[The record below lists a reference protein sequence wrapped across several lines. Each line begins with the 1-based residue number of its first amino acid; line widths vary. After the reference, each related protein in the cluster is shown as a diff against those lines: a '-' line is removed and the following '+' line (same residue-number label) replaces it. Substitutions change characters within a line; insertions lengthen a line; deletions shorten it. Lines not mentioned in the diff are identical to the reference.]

1 MNAATSPMLPAQVR
15 ARVIGWAADAL
26 PQVSDI
32 PAQLKRVAGF
42 APNRRAKLGG
52 NQIATAL
59 EADDDFREHLATQVV
74 AAQGDLG
81 QAVQDGTPPAAADPV
96 DVAALL
102 WLSRPD
108 GWETTFVDVVR
119 RLAEETPQVDGSA
132 LERLRGRLEAS
143 EQQAREQRARSKER
157 VEELKAENQSLR
169 HKLGEARAAQKSAT
183 SEATQTTEQAERR
196 VAEAEATAASAEA
209 EVRRL
214 RVQVEELQQQIAV
227 LRRDDR
233 SERDQV
239 TLRARILLDTLLDAS
254 QGLRRELALPPV
266 TGSPGEE
273 LEEQIAR
280 AREGQ
285 VQQPARRPTDPM
297 LLENYLAMPRV
308 RLLID
313 GYNVTKEGW
322 PASSLEV
329 QRIRLVQ
336 GIAALIARTGAETTI
351 VFDAAETTARP
362 MVNAPRGVKV
372 LFSPPGVIADD
383 VIRDLVAA
391 EPEGRPIV
399 VVTSDQA
406 VARDVRRAGARVV
419 GAGSL
424 LGLLTRC
431 SLGFGVGH
439 RSVSVGRATL
449 SASRELPLPAP
460 REESLT
466 CTSL

>member
-1 MNAATSPMLPAQVR
+1 MNAESSLILPAPVR

-26 PQVSDI
+26 PLVSDI
-32 PAQLKRVAGF
+32 PAPLKRVAGF
-42 APNRRAKLGG
+42 AANRRAKLGG
-52 NQIATAL
+52 NQIAAAL
-59 EADDDFREHLATQVV
+59 ETDDDFREHLATQVV
-74 AAQGDLG
+74 AAQGDLAK
-81 QAVQDGTPPAAADPV
+81 AVKEGTPPSAAHPV

-102 WLSRPD
+102 WLTRPE
-108 GWETTFVDVVR
+108 GWEVTFADVVR
-119 RLAEETPQVDGSA
+119 RLAEEKPQVDESA
-132 LERLRGRLEAS
+132 VERLQGRLEAS
-143 EQQAREQRARSKER
+143 EQQAREQRTRSKER
-157 VEELKAENQSLR
+157 IEQLKAENQTLR

-183 SEATQTTEQAERR
+183 SEATQTTEQADQR

-214 RVQVEELQQQIAV
+214 RSQVEELQQQIAL
-227 LRRDDR
+227 LRRGDR

-266 TGSPGEE
+266 TGSPGEG
-273 LEEQIAR
+273 LEEQIA
-280 AREGQ
+280 AAHEGGA
-285 VQQPARRPTDPM
+285 QQPARRPSDPM

-329 QRIRLVQ
+329 QRIRLLQ
-336 GIAALIARTGAETTI
+336 GMAALISRTGAETTV
-351 VFDAAETTARP
+351 VFDAAETTTRP
-362 MVNAPRGVKV
+362 MVNPPRGVKV

-424 LGLLTRC
+424 LGLL
-431 SLGFGVGH
+431 
-439 RSVSVGRATL
+439 
-449 SASRELPLPAP
+449 SR
-460 REESLT
+460 
-466 CTSL
+466 